1 MEIRVKKA
9 KLAMVHHLHNLEGT
23 TLAKQVYTEKTN
35 QGWPGL
41 VSECQDIITE
51 WKLPNLIKGEI
62 QISAIKS
69 EAAIQNEIILSKL
82 EIMKDEKYE
91 QKAYLHEMSVHDSR
105 MNFSLRSRM
114 FDCKITYFNNPK
126 FKAELWKC
134 DSCETYIDSQSHIL

>member
-23 TLAKQVYTEKTN
+23 TLARQVYTEKTN

-62 QISAIKS
+62 QISANKS
-69 EAAIQNEIILSKL
+69 EAAWNERAWFKNELFIAVPHVWLQNNL
-82 EIMKDEKYE
+82 
-91 QKAYLHEMSVHDSR
+91 
-105 MNFSLRSRM
+105 F
-114 FDCKITYFNNPK
+114 
-126 FKAELWKC
+126 
-134 DSCETYIDSQSHIL
+134 